1 MEEKFFLRFGKNYM
15 SKLAKIPVII
25 KEGVNVT
32 VENNIVKA
40 SGPKGNLFFKLPIG
54 VNVKIVEGRGI
65 VSLKDKNNENLKPVL
80 GLTRAIL
87 ANMVIGVDSGFDKK
101 LELSGVGYRA
111 QVDGGNLSLS
121 VGYSHPVKVAAVPGI
136 NFTVADNIITISGID
151 KGLIGN
157 MAAAIRGIRSPE
169 PYKGKGI
176 KYKGEQ
182 IRRKAGKAAKTLGT
196 TK

>member
-1 MEEKFFLRFGKNYM
+1 M
-15 SKLAKIPVII
+15 SKLAKKPVII

-32 VENNIVKA
+32 IENNIVKA
-40 SGPKGNLFFKLPIG
+40 SGPKGNLAFELPAG
-54 VNVKIVEGRGI
+54 VDVKIVAGRGI
-65 VSLKDKNNENLKPVL
+65 VSLKNKNNENLKPAL

-87 ANMVIGVDSGFDKK
+87 ANMVAGVDTGFDKK
-101 LELSGVGYRA
+101 LELSGVGYR
-111 QVDGGNLSLS
+111 VGVVGNDLSLS
-121 VGYSHPVKVAAVPGI
+121 IGFSHPVLVAAVPGI
-136 NFTVADNIITISGID
+136 NFSVADNIVTVSGID

-157 MAAAIRGIRSPE
+157 MAAKIRAIRPPE

-182 IRRKAGKAAKTLGT
+182 IRRKAGKAAKTLTT

>member
-1 MEEKFFLRFGKNYM
+1 M

-25 KEGVNVT
+25 KEGVSVT
-32 VENNIVKA
+32 IENEIIKV
-40 SGPKGNLFFKLPIG
+40 SGKKGNLTFSVPSG
-54 VNVKIVEGRGI
+54 VDVKIVDGRGI
-65 VSLKDKNNENLKPVL
+65 ISLKDKNNANLKPLL
-80 GLTRAIL
+80 GLTRATL
-87 ANMVIGVDSGFDKK
+87 ANMVTGVDTGFDKK

-111 QVDGGNLSLS
+111 QVSGGGLFLS
-121 VGYSHPVKVAAVPGI
+121 VGFSHPVSVPAIPGI
-136 NFTVADNIITISGID
+136 SFSVAENIITISGID

-157 MAAAIRGIRSPE
+157 TAARIRAIRRPE

-176 KYKGEQ
+176 RYSGER